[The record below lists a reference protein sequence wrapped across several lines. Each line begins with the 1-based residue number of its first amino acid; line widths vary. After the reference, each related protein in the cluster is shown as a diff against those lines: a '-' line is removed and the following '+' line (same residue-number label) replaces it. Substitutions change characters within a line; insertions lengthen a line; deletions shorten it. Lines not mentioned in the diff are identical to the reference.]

1 MKLSL
6 KKGFTLV
13 ELLVVMAIISLL
25 AAIVVPNVINYIRQ
39 GRATRARAD
48 ISGLESALVKILSD
62 SGRGNLGQLFN
73 PKAVAYAIGVDP
85 GTTLTAA
92 SFDAARDLY
101 TQALY
106 IVLREGRSALGQTVT
121 AKNTQIVMNL
131 GADNGVNNQGETVPS
146 LMNLGVVAKLS
157 SSYVELG
164 FDPWGNLYNIYPGPW
179 PQGNGAIP
187 FRKLLPEVS
196 STDTVKLPG
205 SGDRGDV
212 LTLTLIDTDAGDVAL
227 TVGYPAPRDKVA
239 FVWSNGENLVSGIAI
254 YSPTGYDENLP
265 DDVKLNTYYDVVN
278 NTDPFLAVGGDDVNN
293 WDNGSSWTRFY

>member
-25 AAIVVPNVINYIRQ
+25 AAIVIPNVINFIRQ

-73 PKAVAYAIGVDP
+73 PDKVREALGLQP
-85 GTTLTAA
+85 GDLLTAETFKRA
-92 SFDAARDLY
+92 QQLYSAAVYVILRD
-101 TQALY
+101 
-106 IVLREGRSALGQTVT
+106 GRAAVGQT
-121 AKNTQIVMNL
+121 ILEGLPL
-131 GADNGVNNQGETVPS
+131 GPVNNEPG
-146 LMNLGVVAKLS
+146 LLNAGVVAKLS

-187 FRKLLPEVS
+187 FRKLFPESATSANGVALPGAGDRADALTAKAEDPDNPGSFLEVS
-196 STDTVKLPG
+196 
-205 SGDRGDV
+205 
-212 LTLTLIDTDAGDVAL
+212 
-227 TVGYPAPRDKVA
+227 YPAPRDKVA
-239 FVWSNGENLVSGIAI
+239 FIWSNGENLASGTAI
-254 YSPTGYDENLP
+254 YNPAGYVSNDP
-265 DDVKLNTYYDVVN
+265 DRLDVIPNYFDLAGNGD
-278 NTDPFLAVGGDDVNN
+278 DPLLAAGGDDVNN